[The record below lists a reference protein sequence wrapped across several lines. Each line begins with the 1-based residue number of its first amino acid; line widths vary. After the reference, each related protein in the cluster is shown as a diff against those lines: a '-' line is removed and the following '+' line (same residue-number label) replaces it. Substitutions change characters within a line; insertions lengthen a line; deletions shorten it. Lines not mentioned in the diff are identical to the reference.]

1 MDKLG
6 KKFTVKDFY
15 LTVIS
20 TSVIIAVIA
29 IFLYYFHYD
38 ITTILSFLG
47 ITISPSAPAFLAIF
61 LSQYSEQAN
70 AVRKSEILSDIQIR
84 KEIGK
89 AREKHYDDV
98 KKDLQELESSIK
110 QVFSLYEDEVGE
122 CRLDY
127 FLLPKLGL
135 DNDILEKYNR
145 ALWYLGGGSQKN
157 EVIL

>member
-135 DNDILEKYNR
+135 DNDVLEKYNR
-145 ALWYLGGGSQKN
+145 ALWHLSGGAQKK
-157 EVIL
+157 

>member
-20 TSVIIAVIA
+20 TYVIIAVIA

-135 DNDILEKYNR
+135 DNDVLEKYNR
-145 ALWYLGGGSQKN
+145 ALWHLSGGAQKK
-157 EVIL
+157 